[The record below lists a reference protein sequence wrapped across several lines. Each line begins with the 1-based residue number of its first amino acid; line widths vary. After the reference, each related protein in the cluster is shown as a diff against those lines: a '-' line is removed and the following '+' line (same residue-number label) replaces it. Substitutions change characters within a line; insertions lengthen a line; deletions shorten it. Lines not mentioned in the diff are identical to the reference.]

1 MADGNQY
8 DHLFKVTTRLVV
20 FPPPSP
26 ISLSPALYFE
36 MPLLKRIILGSSG
49 WRLGRWQVVSLSPFV
64 NFAFQ
69 TTTKV
74 FSLSSHTHLC
84 DGAETACIQS
94 QGV

>member
-20 FPPPSP
+20 FPPSP

-36 MPLLKRIILGSSG
+36 MPLLKRIILLGSSC

-64 NFAFQ
+64 KFAFQ

-74 FSLSSHTHLC
+74 FSLSSHTRLC